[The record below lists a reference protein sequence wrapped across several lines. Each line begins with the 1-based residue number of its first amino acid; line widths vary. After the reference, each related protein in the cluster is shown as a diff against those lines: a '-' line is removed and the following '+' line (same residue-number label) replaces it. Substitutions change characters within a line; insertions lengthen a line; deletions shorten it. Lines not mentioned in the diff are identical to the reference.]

1 MGPSAEHSLAGIK
14 RLLGGTSAIVSSL
27 GLAIISIVRDY
38 KPTFAV
44 TIASGATASAAIDF
58 RGRAG
63 GGFTTPAAFTG
74 TTISYQVSVDNS
86 TFQTLYDQFGAQV
99 VTAAV
104 TTSRS
109 YALPA
114 ELYGWPYV
122 KIVSGSAEGADR
134 TLNVVLAG

>member
-1 MGPSAEHSLAGIK
+1 MGPSAEHSLAGIRK
-14 RLLGGTSAIVSSL
+14 LLSGTAGIVSAL
-27 GLAIISIVRDY
+27 GLAVISIVRDY
-38 KPTFAV
+38 KPTFAI
-44 TIASGATASAAIDF
+44 TIASGGTASTAIDF

-74 TTISYQVSVDNS
+74 TTISYQVSVDDS
-86 TFQTLYDQFGAQV
+86 TYQTLYDQFGAQV

-104 TTSRS
+104 STSRS

-114 ELYGWPYV
+114 ELYGWPYF
-122 KIVSGSAEGADR
+122 KIVSGSAEGGTR